1 MKVYGHPMS
10 TCTRKV
16 LTTLAEKGHEAQFV
30 LVDLMKGEQ
39 KGPEHVA
46 RQPFGVVPVL
56 ENDDGS
62 RLYESRAIMRY
73 LDRKL
78 SGPSLTPTDL
88 GAYGLM
94 EQFIS
99 VESSYFSP
107 PTMKIVM
114 KALMKRDTPDSVI
127 EQARKDL
134 VKPLEVIDAALGKR
148 PYLAGDSFSLAEVS
162 WMPYVEY
169 LHAAGESELLGRY
182 KNVAGWWERIS
193 NRPSWRK
200 ATGR

>member
-1 MKVYGHPMS
+1 MKLYGHPMS

-30 LVDLMKGEQ
+30 VVDLMKGEQ
-39 KGPEHVA
+39 KSPEHIA
-46 RQPFGVVPVL
+46 RHPFGVVPVL
-56 ENDDGS
+56 EDDGT
-62 RLYESRAIMRY
+62 RLYESRAIIRY

-78 SGPSLTPTDL
+78 SGPSLTPTDHQ
-88 GAYGLM
+88 AYGRM

-99 VESSYFSP
+99 VESSYFSGP
-107 PTMKIVM
+107 AMKIVM
-114 KALMKRDTPDSVI
+114 KALMKRETPDSVI
-127 EQARKDL
+127 EQSRKDL
-134 VKPLEVIDAALGKR
+134 EKPLEVIDGVLGKQQF
-148 PYLAGDSFSLAEVS
+148 LAGDSFSLAEVS

-169 LHAAGESELLGRY
+169 LHVAGESALLGRY
-182 KNVAGWWERIS
+182 KNVSGWWERIS